1 MNNNWQHNARN
12 TLKGADNCNAFFQSQ
27 QFQDQGFPIK
37 IPLEFASLIDKDNP
51 NDPLLKQVIPSIKP
65 QIETLDFSIE
75 PLKDEENSPVAGLI
89 HKYPNRVLLI
99 TSRVCAIHCQY
110 CFRQNFNY
118 IGHDAVSNYLAIEDY
133 IYRHP
138 KINEVILSG
147 GDPLSL
153 SDEKLAQLIKGIEN
167 IPHIKNLRIHT
178 RSAVVTPSR
187 ITVQLIKLLAQSKL
201 NVVLVTHVNHANEL
215 SNDFAE
221 AIQALSGVTLLN
233 QSVLLKGVNDSV
245 STLSKLSMGLFE
257 LGILPYYLHL
267 LDKVSGA
274 EHFLVSDEDA
284 RRLHRAL
291 QKQLSGYLVPR
302 LVRDENLAAKTW
314 V

>member
-27 QFQDQGFPIK
+27 QFQDQSFPIK

-187 ITVQLIKLLAQSKL
+187 ITEKLIKLLSQSRL

-215 SNDFAE
+215 SNDFAK

>member
-27 QFQDQGFPIK
+27 QFQDQSFPIK

-245 STLSKLSMGLFE
+245 STLSKLSMSLFE

-284 RRLHRAL
+284 RRLHRVL

>member
-27 QFQDQGFPIK
+27 QFQDQSFPIK

-51 NDPLLKQVIPSIKP
+51 NDPLLKQVIPSIKT
-65 QIETLDFSIE
+65 QIETLGFSIE

-187 ITVQLIKLLAQSKL
+187 ITVQLIKLLAQK
-201 NVVLVTHVNHANEL
+201 T
-215 SNDFAE
+215 
-221 AIQALSGVTLLN
+221 
-233 QSVLLKGVNDSV
+233 
-245 STLSKLSMGLFE
+245 
-257 LGILPYYLHL
+257 
-267 LDKVSGA
+267 
-274 EHFLVSDEDA
+274 
-284 RRLHRAL
+284 RL
-291 QKQLSGYLVPR
+291 GYLCISPATGEFSSSSNGSIEKPGVSI
-302 LVRDENLAAKTW
+302 
-314 V
+314 

>member
-1 MNNNWQHNARN
+1 
-12 TLKGADNCNAFFQSQ
+12 
-27 QFQDQGFPIK
+27 
-37 IPLEFASLIDKDNP
+37 LEFASLIDKDNP

-65 QIETLDFSIE
+65 QIETLGFSIE

-178 RSAVVTPSR
+178 RIDIIFNR
-187 ITVQLIKLLAQSKL
+187 QI
-201 NVVLVTHVNHANEL
+201 VTHCVMPN
-215 SNDFAE
+215 
-221 AIQALSGVTLLN
+221 II
-233 QSVLLKGVNDSV
+233 K
-245 STLSKLSMGLFE
+245 
-257 LGILPYYLHL
+257 ILPKTILTMN
-267 LDKVSGA
+267 STN
-274 EHFLVSDEDA
+274 
-284 RRLHRAL
+284 
-291 QKQLSGYLVPR
+291 PR
-302 LVRDENLAAKTW
+302 CNQ
-314 V
+314 

>member
-27 QFQDQGFPIK
+27 QFQDQSFPIK

-284 RRLHRAL
+284 RRLHKAL